1 MRSTQE
7 CSPQSAQTKDLYLQS
22 KMCVTKPKLKQQM
35 VAGSQHWLGE
45 ADSMIK
51 GTEHC
56 TIIHHYKTPLAH
68 SFTRLH
74 VIFFFFPHV
83 HPALSLFPLVTV
95 YTFSHHWLARHWGE
109 YTSTAAMS
117 FQSCNVIS
125 KPQCHFKTINESAKL
140 ETFKTFCL
148 LFLLRH
154 MKGLKAEVL

>member
-45 ADSMIK
+45 ADSVIK

-56 TIIHHYKTPLAH
+56 TIIHHYNTPLAH
-68 SFTRLH
+68 SFTRLYG
-74 VIFFFFPHV
+74 IFFF
-83 HPALSLFPLVTV
+83 STCTSCTIPLPLGHSIHIFTPQASK
-95 YTFSHHWLARHWGE
+95 TWGGGGGGIH
-109 YTSTAAMS
+109 
-117 FQSCNVIS
+117 QHCRNVIS
-125 KPQCHFKTINESAKL
+125 QLQRHFKTINESAKL

-148 LFLLRH
+148 LFLHRH
-154 MKGLKAEVL
+154 MKGLKVDVL

>member
-1 MRSTQE
+1 MHPTAGNDFSMRSTQE

-45 ADSMIK
+45 ADSVIK

-56 TIIHHYKTPLAH
+56 TYHPSLQYSSR
-68 SFTRLH
+68 SFIYTSLWDY
-74 VIFFFFPHV
+74 FSPHV

-109 YTSTAAMS
+109 IH
-117 FQSCNVIS
+117 QHCRDVIS
-125 KPQCHFKTINESAKL
+125 QLQCHFKTINESAKL

-148 LFLLRH
+148 LFLHRH
-154 MKGLKAEVL
+154 MKGLK